1 MELNINLQILGNVVD
16 DDVDEIDGENENASA
31 TSVAR

>member
-1 MELNINLQILGNVVD
+1 MQFNIKLKILGNVV
-16 DDVDEIDGENENASA
+16 DVDEIDGENENASA

>member
-1 MELNINLQILGNVVD
+1 MQFNIKLKILGNVV